1 MYQHERIKG
10 VNVCIVVIYLYQW
23 LAVIS
28 FVSCGFV
35 HCSCCSISDARR
47 SGDRYRRDYN
57 CTVRGVYHSTVTS
70 RAQYWHINPYML
82 CPCCCLVGRYCVVC
96 RY

>member
-47 SGDRYRRDYN
+47 SIDDYN
-57 CTVRGVYHSTVTS
+57 CTVASTVPV
-70 RAQYWHINPYML
+70 QYQVELELASYIRSYIDFQQYDEGI
-82 CPCCCLVGRYCVVC
+82 CCVLVVAAW
-96 RY
+96 

>member
-70 RAQYWHINPYML
+70 RAQYDMRYEGILIYVVSLLLP
-82 CPCCCLVGRYCVVC
+82 GR
-96 RY
+96 

>member
-35 HCSCCSISDARR
+35 HCSCCSISDDARR
-47 SGDRYRRDYN
+47 SGDRYRRRDYN
-57 CTVRGVYHSTVTS
+57 CTVRGVYHSTVPS
-70 RAQYWHINPYML
+70 RAQYDMRYEGILIYVVSLLLP
-82 CPCCCLVGRYCVVC
+82 GRW
-96 RY
+96 